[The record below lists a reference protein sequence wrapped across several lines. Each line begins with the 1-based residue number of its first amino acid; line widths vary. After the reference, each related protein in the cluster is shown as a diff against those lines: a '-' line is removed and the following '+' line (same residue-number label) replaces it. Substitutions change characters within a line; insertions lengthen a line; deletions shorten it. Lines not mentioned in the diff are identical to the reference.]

1 MAENEVYEYSLGTE
15 ETEQSLKMTIKN
27 NNIYFVIE
35 NSNGEK
41 YSGFVSSK

>member
-1 MAENEVYEYSLGTE
+1 MKK
-15 ETEQSLKMTIKN
+15 TEQSLKMTIKN